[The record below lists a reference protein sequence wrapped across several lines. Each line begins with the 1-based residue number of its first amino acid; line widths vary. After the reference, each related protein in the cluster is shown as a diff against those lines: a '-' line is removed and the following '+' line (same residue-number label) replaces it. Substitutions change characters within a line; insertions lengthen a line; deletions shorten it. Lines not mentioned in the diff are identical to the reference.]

1 MTRRRQTTIPAVLA
15 AGVLLTGLAAPVAHA
30 QENLPGQHTGPVQFW
45 AEGNDQCQV
54 TFTMSNATNGAYT
67 MDWRIDDEPLTGPN
81 YGSGPTSKRTFRSL
95 INQPQ
100 FSAIEPKVGYR
111 RNFDPPL
118 VNSET
123 VTLTALNTLPNR
135 GADSH
140 TIDFRVI
147 LGPDGRDRGNG
158 EWHTT
163 TVSGCLTDTSA
174 TFDAPA
180 PATVG
185 EPVDLTV
192 RVAPAGAAGSVQFFD
207 AGQPIGE
214 PVPVV
219 DGASTL
225 QHSFEGV
232 GDHVL
237 TATFTPAEPGPTDTP
252 YGPSDAGPVTITVR
266 EADEGTG
273 SLGIGSLD
281 LGSLG
286 TGSLDAGSASVGPIG
301 FGSLG
306 FLNVNSAAGPT
317 E

>member
-1 MTRRRQTTIPAVLA
+1 MIP
-15 AGVLLTGLAAPVAHA
+15 GL
-30 QENLPGQHTGPVQFW
+30 E
-45 AEGNDQCQV
+45 
-54 TFTMSNATNGAYT
+54 S
-67 MDWRIDDEPLTGPN
+67 
-81 YGSGPTSKRTFRSL
+81 S
-95 INQPQ
+95 
-100 FSAIEPKVGYR
+100 
-111 RNFDPPL
+111 
-118 VNSET
+118 
-123 VTLTALNTLPNR
+123 
-135 GADSH
+135 
-140 TIDFRVI
+140 
-147 LGPDGRDRGNG
+147 
-158 EWHTT
+158 
-163 TVSGCLTDTSA
+163 
-174 TFDAPA
+174 
-180 PATVG
+180 
-185 EPVDLTV
+185 
-192 RVAPAGAAGSVQFFD
+192 
-207 AGQPIGE
+207 QPIGE